1 MELSPIALAL
11 LNGATDTRLP
21 MNKSGIGGTLSD
33 MMLQQA
39 QTQNQQVS
47 ADAERYKLNEEQ
59 RAQQMLNGMDLT
71 DPTLPKR
78 LMAAGEA
85 VLAAKVMQMQAK
97 AAPSSTIGKI
107 QADIDAGL
115 ITPEVGA
122 AALKKATTIAPV
134 YDPVS
139 GNMIYA
145 GGNGFAQPEMGGGMG
160 GGTPAPTVGG
170 ASDIPPEF
178 NGNRKAYQ
186 AYLEKQASLA
196 AERSGEKSKKE
207 VGASNMLDLIDEAR
221 TLLPLATS
229 GKLETKVKEIGQ
241 DVFGYSTDASQA
253 DAQLKV
259 IGANLTS
266 NIPRMEGPQSDKDT
280 QMYREAASDVANTLI
295 PAGDR
300 MAALKTLEK
309 IQKKYAGK
317 GFISEQSSVQDMSDA
332 ELEAIAN
339 GE

>member
-1 MELSPIALAL
+1 MDFSEGLSRFNESFASNPYFMEAKL
-11 LNGATDTRLP
+11 LKRGVNP
-21 MNKSGIGGTLSD
+21 MDIERVVQPMHEARRVEEAQSTTQSQINEILNQSGGNPSKMQI
-33 MMLQQA
+33 
-39 QTQNQQVS
+39 
-47 ADAERYKLNEEQ
+47 
-59 RAQQMLNGMDLT
+59 
-71 DPTLPKR
+71 
-78 LMAAGEA
+78 
-85 VLAAKVMQMQAK
+85 MQMFSLNPEYAEMLLEMNARP
-97 AAPSSTIGKI
+97 AATSTIGKI

-115 ITPEVGA
+115 IDPETGA

-145 GGNGFAQPEMGGGMG
+145 GGEGFAQPSGGGVL
-160 GGTPAPTVGG
+160 APM
-170 ASDIPPEF
+170 DIPPEF
-178 NGNRKAYQ
+178 SGNPKAQQ

-196 AERSGEKSKKE
+196 AERGGEKAKKE
-207 VGASNMLDLIDEAR
+207 TGANNMLDLIDEAR
-221 TLLPLATS
+221 SLLPLATS
-229 GKLETKVKEIGQ
+229 GKLETMAKGVAQ
-241 DVFGYSTDASQA
+241 AVGYSTDASQA

-280 QMYREAASDVANTLI
+280 QMYREAASDVANTLL

-317 GFISEQSSVQDMSDA
+317 GFVSEKPVVSKYQEGQTA
-332 ELEAIAN
+332 TGRN
-339 GE
+339 GEKLVYTNGKWRAQ